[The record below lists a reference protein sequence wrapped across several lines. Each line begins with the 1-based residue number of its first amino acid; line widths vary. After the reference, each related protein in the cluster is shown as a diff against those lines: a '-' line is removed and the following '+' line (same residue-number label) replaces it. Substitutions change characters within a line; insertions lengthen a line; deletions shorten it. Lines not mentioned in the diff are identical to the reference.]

1 MAELH
6 LYPAG
11 PQVGVAQL
19 VPRAVHIQDDAL
31 VVRLDQPAGELPLP
45 RGHRDQPADV
55 APPVARLGQRPVD
68 AGRTDLEDVLPLA
81 ELAAGLLG
89 RVQRGGDLPGQV
101 GDRVQ
106 AHPVVAVH
114 HDPQYVP
121 ATGPRHGQLLQVVPG
136 GLDDWR
142 DHLAQP
148 ALVRGQVGSAG
159 RAGPGR
165 TGRRPASRA
174 RRPSGGAIPT
184 DHRAPPIFSCFLPVP
199 RHVGGHTPTRRPWSP
214 RAAAAQSVTRRNPPW
229 GQRRSEGGTECGS
242 SPGASGRGQAEG
254 ASGSGAGSSGLRSV
268 ATREDGADSAAKRAD
283 GAARY
288 HALAGMVF
296 TYAGADGAGTITPG
310 GARRAR
316 RYRRRRRA
324 RRLLAE
330 LRQAE
335 AAPVPTPADL
345 GAGRHPGARPQVPG
359 DHRRVPGPRRA
370 AAAAARRPSSAP
382 RRATQGD
389 GPAGAV
395 GLPLDPGGQ
404 RCRRSG
410 RRGRGA
416 EGRRAVRPDR
426 GGDRPP
432 GGIRAV
438 RPAARLDPGLPGGPP
453 GSAVRMSAATDALA
467 AALAAEHA
475 AIFGY
480 GVVGARL
487 TGAATGQAREAESA
501 HRARR
506 DKLVVQLTKAGT
518 TPPAAPPAYALPLA
532 VGDAAGA
539 QKLAVQLEERT
550 AAIWRTALGPTTGG
564 DRELAPG
571 ALVDCAQRAARPR
584 GATRPEARAGAPP
597 HSGPPRGAPRPHPPP
612 PRAPH

>member
-45 RGHRDQPADV
+45 RGHRDQAADV
-55 APPVARLGQRPVD
+55 APPVARVGQRPVD

-81 ELAAGLLG
+81 ELAARLLR
-89 RVQRGGDLPGQV
+89 RVQRG
-101 GDRVQ
+101 R
-106 AHPVVAVH
+106 
-114 HDPQYVP
+114 
-121 ATGPRHGQLLQVVPG
+121 TGPDSRR
-136 GLDDWR
+136 W
-142 DHLAQP
+142 
-148 ALVRGQVGSAG
+148 SAG
-159 RAGPGR
+159 G
-165 TGRRPASRA
+165 
-174 RRPSGGAIPT
+174 
-184 DHRAPPIFSCFLPVP
+184 
-199 RHVGGHTPTRRPWSP
+199 
-214 RAAAAQSVTRRNPPW
+214 AAAQSVPRRTPPW
-229 GQRRSEGGTECGS
+229 GQRRSEGGTECVS
-242 SPGASGRGQAEG
+242 SPRASERGRM
-254 ASGSGAGSSGLRSV
+254 
-268 ATREDGADSAAKRAD
+268 RERAD
-283 GAARY
+283 GATRY

-310 GARRAR
+310 GARQAR

-335 AAPVPTPADL
+335 AAPGPTPADL
-345 GAGRHPGARPQVPG
+345 GAGRHPGARRQVPG
-359 DHRRVPGPRRA
+359 DHRPVPGPRRA
-370 AAAAARRPSSAP
+370 AAAAARRPSGAP
-382 RRATQGD
+382 RRAAQGD

-426 GGDRPP
+426 GGDRLP

-438 RPAARLDPGLPGGPP
+438 RPAARLDRGLPGDPR

-518 TPPAAPPAYALPLA
+518 TPPAAQPAYALPFP

-539 QKLAVQLEERT
+539 QKLAGQMEEPPRAILRT
-550 AAIWRTALGPTTGG
+550 PPGPTPRG
-564 DRELAPG
+564 DRKLAPD
-571 ALVDCAQRAARPR
+571 ALIDCAQRAARWRRATGQEPGTGPLPQSCHR
-584 GATRPEARAGAPP
+584 G
-597 HSGPPRGAPRPHPPP
+597 
-612 PRAPH
+612 